1 MNEGVPERLASIE
14 SRIAAACLRAHRDP
28 VEVTLLGAAKRQSD
42 ERLVAACR
50 AGLRNFGENIVQE
63 AEAHRRLLA
72 DVEPTRRLT
81 GHLTW
86 HLIGPLQSNKVRK
99 AVEIFDCVH
108 SIDRLKIAR
117 RLDLEAR
124 KANRKLTGFLE
135 VNLGAEPTKHGFAP
149 EELPL
154 IMAEV
159 TSLDHLSI
167 TGLMAIP
174 PVSNTDADARGWF
187 RRLRE
192 LRDHFFQ
199 DSGSLSMGMSADFE
213 IAIEEGAT
221 HVRVGSALFG
231 PRSPRSSRP
240 S

>member
-1 MNEGVPERLASIE
+1 MDEGVPERLASIKN
-14 SRIAAACLRAHRDP
+14 RIAAACARAHRDP

-42 ERLVAACR
+42 DRLEAAR
-50 AGLRNFGENIVQE
+50 EAGLEDFGENIVQE

-72 DVEPTRRLT
+72 GVDLA
-81 GHLTW
+81 W

-108 SIDRLKIAR
+108 SVDRLKIAR

-124 KANRKLTGFLE
+124 RADRELCGFLE
-135 VNLGAEPTKHGFAP
+135 VNLGDEPTKHGFTAK
-149 EELPL
+149 ELPL
-154 IMAEV
+154 VMAEV
-159 TSLDHLSI
+159 TSFDHLSI

-174 PVSNTDADARGWF
+174 PVSDTEAETRAWF

-192 LRDHFFQ
+192 LRDQLFR
-199 DSGSLSMGMSADFE
+199 DGGSLSMGMSADFE
-213 IAIEEGAT
+213 IAVEEGAT

-231 PRSPRSSRP
+231 PRAPRSSRP

>member
-1 MNEGVPERLASIE
+1 MNEGVPERLASIKN
-14 SRIAAACLRAHRDP
+14 RIAAACARAHRDP
-28 VEVTLLGAAKRQSD
+28 AEVTLLGAAKRQSND
-42 ERLVAACR
+42 RLEAACR
-50 AGLRNFGENIVQE
+50 AGLQNFGENIVQE

-72 DVEPTRRLT
+72 DVDPT

-117 RLDLEAR
+117 RLDLEAHR
-124 KANRKLTGFLE
+124 ANRKLTGFLE

-159 TSLDHLSI
+159 ASLDHLSI

-221 HVRVGSALFG
+221 HVRIGSALFG
-231 PRSPRSSRP
+231 PRAPRSSRP

>member
-1 MNEGVPERLASIE
+1 VPERLASIKN
-14 SRIAAACLRAHRDP
+14 RIAAACVRAHRDP

-42 ERLVAACR
+42 DRLEAACE
-50 AGLRNFGENIVQE
+50 AGLQNFGENIVQE

-72 DVEPTRRLT
+72 GVNPTR
-81 GHLTW
+81 HLTW

-99 AVEIFDCVH
+99 AIEIFDCVH

-117 RLDLEAR
+117 RLDLEAG

-135 VNLGAEPTKHGFAP
+135 VNLGEEPTKHGFTP

-159 TSLDHLSI
+159 RSRDHLSI

-174 PVSNTDADARGWF
+174 PVSNTAAEARGWF

-192 LRDHFFQ
+192 LRDQSFG
-199 DSGSLSMGMSADFE
+199 DDGCLSMGMSADFE

-221 HVRVGSALFG
+221 HVRIGSALFG
-231 PRSPRSSRP
+231 PRAPRSSRP